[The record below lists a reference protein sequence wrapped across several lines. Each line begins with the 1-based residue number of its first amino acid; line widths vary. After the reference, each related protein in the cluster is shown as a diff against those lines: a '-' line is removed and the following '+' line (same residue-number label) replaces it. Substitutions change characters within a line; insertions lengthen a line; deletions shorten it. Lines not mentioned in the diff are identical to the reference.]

1 MTDRAPTR
9 EELVERLRAQ
19 RDSHGR
25 CFMCTGEEVHHDE
38 CIIGDTLRYLDSLSQ
53 PSERLD
59 AIAAIVW
66 GFAEDDG
73 ADPIVGKVQELYDCY
88 REASEKLAALSQP
101 TDAALREN
109 KVARNI
115 IDAQGKEAAWRLQ
128 RIRELER
135 ALDAACAA
143 PVPTDAALR
152 ESIEVVRRVHSG
164 DASEVAGH
172 ALRVCDAAARA
183 IHADGEEAGEKI
195 ANYLDAAG
203 QPGHAQVV
211 REGWGIGSAARA
223 KGEG

>member
-9 EELVERLRAQ
+9 EELVERLRAVHAKAAN
-19 RDSHGR
+19 RWDEW
-25 CFMCTGEEVHHDE
+25 GERAVAVADALDQFTEAFNA
-38 CIIGDTLRYLDSLSQ
+38 YLDSLSQPSDDAEIRACIGCGCKFPDFTVSSRMKCWTCRSQ

-101 TDAALREN
+101 TDAALRESIEYLG
-109 KVARNI
+109 KLPVV
-115 IDAQGKEAAWRLQ
+115 KEAH
-128 RIRELER
+128 IH
-135 ALDAACAA
+135 
-143 PVPTDAALR
+143 
-152 ESIEVVRRVHSG
+152 VR
-164 DASEVAGH
+164 
-172 ALRVCDAAARA
+172 RVCDAAARA